1 MARKIDNLVALFRM
15 IWIFLLVQIAWA
27 NTGPEYVIA
36 TARQSEGILALLRRY
51 HLPTTSD
58 LVQKFNELNAELL
71 GEQGGLIAAQSYRL
85 PIYIYRFDGRSIRSS
100 LGISDY
106 ARAKRIETYNRIVYR
121 SGLRP
126 QPLQKSDLVW
136 VPFYELDQVSAPRP
150 VPNALY
156 FGPQYQDIQ
165 PIDASLKGNV
175 YYLVSGHGGPDPG
188 AIGVRNNIKMYE
200 DEYAYDVTLRLARRL
215 LEHQAT
221 VYMIVQDPDD
231 GIRDEP
237 YLRGDRNEY
246 YLGSEA
252 IHLNKGT
259 RLRKSAEIINRL
271 YRANL
276 NTARSQQAIVIHC
289 DSRPTKKR
297 IDIFFYY
304 KAGSKAGK
312 NLAHLLYKTIH
323 NKYLNNQ
330 PGRGYEGIVTTR
342 GLYLLNEIIPTT
354 VYIELGNIR
363 NPKDQERFILVNNR
377 QAVANWL
384 CDGLRRARR

>member
-1 MARKIDNLVALFRM
+1 MENKKNKILSFFRM
-15 IWIFLLVQIAWA
+15 IWIFLLVQVASA
-27 NTGPEYVIA
+27 GTGAEYVSV
-36 TARQSEGILALLRRY
+36 TARQSEGIMALLRRY
-51 HLPTTSD
+51 HLPTD
-58 LVQKFNELNAELL
+58 PDMVQKFQELNADKFQERSD
-71 GEQGGLIAAQSYRL
+71 LIANQSYRM

-106 ARAKRIETYNRIVYR
+106 PRAKRIESYNRMVYR
-121 SGLRP
+121 SGLRA
-126 QPLQKSDLVW
+126 QPYQKSGTIW
-136 VPFYELDQVSAPRP
+136 VPFYELERVSSVS
-150 VPNALY
+150 VPTELY

-165 PIDASLKGNV
+165 PIDAALKGNV
-175 YYLVSGHGGPDPG
+175 YYLISGHGGPDPG
-188 AIGVRNNIKMYE
+188 AIGIRNNIKMYE

-237 YLRGDRNEY
+237 YLRGDRHEY
-246 YLGSEA
+246 YLGPEP
-252 IHLNKGT
+252 IHLNKGA
-259 RLRKSAEIINRL
+259 RLRKSAEIVNRL
-271 YRANL
+271 YLTHVNS
-276 NTARSQQAIVIHC
+276 ARSQQAIVIHC
-289 DSRPTKKR
+289 DSRPSKKR

-304 KAGSKAGK
+304 KSGSKAGK

-323 NKYLNNQ
+323 DKYRASQ

-384 CDGLRRARR
+384 CDGLIRARR

>member
-1 MARKIDNLVALFRM
+1 MEIKTIKKIRFLLIF
-15 IWIFLLVQIAWA
+15 WIFLLIHIASA
-27 NTGPEYVIA
+27 KTGTEFVTA
-36 TARQSEGILALLRRY
+36 TARPSEGIMALLRRY
-51 HLPTTSD
+51 HLPAD
-58 LVQKFNELNAELL
+58 AFMVQKFQELNTAYFQARSDLL
-71 GEQGGLIAAQSYRL
+71 ANQSYRM

-106 ARAKRIETYNRIVYR
+106 PRAKRIEIYNQTIHR
-121 SGLRP
+121 SGLVP
-126 QPLQKSDLVW
+126 QPFQKSGRLW
-136 VPFYELDQVSAPRP
+136 VPFYEIDSVSSRP
-150 VPNALY
+150 ATTEIY

-165 PIDASLKGNV
+165 PIDASLKGHV

-188 AIGVRNNIKMYE
+188 AIGIRNNIKMYE

-221 VYMIVQDPDD
+221 VYMIVQDPND

-237 YLRGDRNEY
+237 YLRGDRDEFF
-246 YLGSEA
+246 LGPEP
-252 IHLNKGT
+252 IHLNKGA
-259 RLRKSAEIINRL
+259 RLRKQAEIVNRL
-271 YRANL
+271 YRSHL

-304 KAGSKAGK
+304 KEGNKAGK

-323 NKYLNNQ
+323 DKYHASQ

-342 GLYLLNEIIPTT
+342 GLYLINELLPTT
-354 VYIELGNIR
+354 IYIELGNIR

-384 CDGLRRARR
+384 CEGLIRSTR